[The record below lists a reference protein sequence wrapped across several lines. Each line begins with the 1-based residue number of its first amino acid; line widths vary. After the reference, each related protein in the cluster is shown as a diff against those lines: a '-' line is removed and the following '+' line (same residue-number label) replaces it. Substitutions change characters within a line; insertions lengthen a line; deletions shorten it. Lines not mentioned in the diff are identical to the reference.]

1 MAIRA
6 FVSEISSFECKR
18 IVLHSITD
26 IDTTSGRTANQ
37 RLKKVQKSD
46 FCLCF
51 GKATASLLIIG
62 GMLRFK
68 LNFSAQ
74 CIANDLAKFQTDQLD
89 GSTGP
94 IDQNLENIQGTSFS
108 YLSQRNFL
116 KNEKIQFSSTVET
129 TPYLLQLKVNERLF
143 MAALIRLKR
152 SSVQLRHAALEVR
165 VAAVRA
171 RHIVAGLVAVGFAL
185 CGAVEV
191 SSSVALLA
199 NQKDNHAII
208 DTSWHCDMLVNISS
222 RNRTE
227 DFEVILL
234 EAIVS
239 KHDLPQE
246 ERAESI
252 MREAFLWGQVAG
264 PILGGCLVWGRS
276 GPSMVFS
283 RAILG
288 ACLASLLIPAAWRGP
303 SHVALRLFQGLCTG
317 ATMPAAHMFAMTWF
331 KSNHRSWYFSCYAAV
346 SVGYCL
352 TGWIGTAVVRSFGRD
367 SLCYGLIVIAFC
379 WYFTFTHF
387 VEDTPK
393 SYQHDTNAAVI
404 PWGKLLRSVPVWAAA
419 VATMGNQWGDATL
432 ALGMTKYL
440 KFIYGFSTA
449 NDSVLT
455 TLPHIGHFLAALTC
469 GLLVDHVRE
478 SGIVSTTTAR
488 KLVVYTA
495 HFIPAALLFVAGY
508 AGCQALGAVW
518 LGIAALLV
526 SGTAPAGA
534 LAAIAD
540 LAPAESP
547 ACAAAAC
554 ALCST
559 LGASGLLAANYFVT
573 QALHGS
579 IAGSWRLVFGVA
591 SVVLLLTA
599 AVFLALGKGVPQPW
613 IPSVARPRSH
623 DVIYEQDVSELDC
636 EDAAVQTEP
645 FNPYAIVINEDV
657 KSIKDMPRRI
667 RESLIA
673 NSFDFQE
680 TFENAEH
687 LKNIQS

>member
-1 MAIRA
+1 M
-6 FVSEISSFECKR
+6 
-18 IVLHSITD
+18 
-26 IDTTSGRTANQ
+26 
-37 RLKKVQKSD
+37 
-46 FCLCF
+46 
-51 GKATASLLIIG
+51 II
-62 GMLRFK
+62 
-68 LNFSAQ
+68 
-74 CIANDLAKFQTDQLD
+74 
-89 GSTGP
+89 
-94 IDQNLENIQGTSFS
+94 
-108 YLSQRNFL
+108 
-116 KNEKIQFSSTVET
+116 
-129 TPYLLQLKVNERLF
+129 
-143 MAALIRLKR
+143 MAALVRLKR
-152 SSVQLRHAALEVR
+152 GSVQLRHAALEMK
-165 VAAVRA
+165 AAVRA
-171 RHIVAGLVAVGFAL
+171 RHIVAALVAMGFAL

-199 NQKDNHAII
+199 KQEDNHAII

-234 EAIVS
+234 E
-239 KHDLPQE
+239 LPPE
-246 ERAESI
+246 ERTESI

-283 RAILG
+283 RAVLS
-288 ACLASLLIPAAWRGP
+288 ACLASLLVPAAWRGP

-317 ATMPAAHMFAMTWF
+317 ATMPAAHMLAMTWF
-331 KSNHRSWYFSCYAAV
+331 KSNHRSSYFSCYAAV

-352 TGWIGTAVVRSFGRD
+352 TGWIGTAVVRTFGRD
-367 SLCYGLIVIAFC
+367 SLCYGLVFLALC
-379 WYFTFTHF
+379 WYFAFGRF
-387 VEDTPK
+387 VKDTPK

-404 PWGKLLRSVPVWAAA
+404 PWGKLLRSVPVWASA

-440 KFIYGFSTA
+440 KLIYGFSTA

-455 TLPHIGHFLAALTC
+455 TLPHIGHFMAALTC

-478 SGIVSTTTAR
+478 SRIVSTTTAR

-508 AGCQALGAVW
+508 AGCQALGAAW

-559 LGASGLLAANYFVT
+559 LGAAGLLAANYFVT

-591 SVVLLLTA
+591 SVVLLSTA

-623 DVIYEQDVSELDC
+623 DVIYEQDPLELDY
-636 EDAAVQTEP
+636 EDVAVQTEP
-645 FNPYAIVINEDV
+645 FSHYSYDDDV
-657 KSIKDMPRRI
+657 
-667 RESLIA
+667 ESL
-673 NSFDFQE
+673 
-680 TFENAEH
+680 
-687 LKNIQS
+687 KNLPRSSSIHSKISAISINQIS

>member
-1 MAIRA
+1 MAE
-6 FVSEISSFECKR
+6 FVKR
-18 IVLHSITD
+18 
-26 IDTTSGRTANQ
+26 G
-37 RLKKVQKSD
+37 
-46 FCLCF
+46 
-51 GKATASLLIIG
+51 
-62 GMLRFK
+62 
-68 LNFSAQ
+68 
-74 CIANDLAKFQTDQLD
+74 
-89 GSTGP
+89 
-94 IDQNLENIQGTSFS
+94 
-108 YLSQRNFL
+108 
-116 KNEKIQFSSTVET
+116 
-129 TPYLLQLKVNERLF
+129 
-143 MAALIRLKR
+143 
-152 SSVQLRHAALEVR
+152 SVQLVKQGGVQIKHAAKEVQ
-165 VAAVRA
+165 AAVRA
-171 RHIVAGLVAVGFAL
+171 RHIVAALVAVGFAL

-208 DTSWHCDMLVNISS
+208 DTSWHCELLVNVSS

-227 DFEVILL
+227 DFEVILM
-234 EAIVS
+234 E
-239 KHDLPQE
+239 LPPE

-283 RAILG
+283 RAVLS
-288 ACLASLLIPAAWRGP
+288 ACLASLLVPAAWRGP
-303 SHVALRLFQGLCTG
+303 SHVALRLLQGLCTG
-317 ATMPAAHMFAMTWF
+317 ATMPAAHMLAMTWF
-331 KSNHRSWYFSCYAAV
+331 KSTHRSWYFSCYAAV

-367 SLCYGLIVIAFC
+367 SLCYGLVIIALC
-379 WYFTFTHF
+379 WYFAFGRF
-387 VEDTPK
+387 VKDTPK

-404 PWGKLLRSVPVWAAA
+404 PWGKLLRSVPVWASA

-440 KFIYGFSTA
+440 KLIYGFSTA

-455 TLPHIGHFLAALTC
+455 TLPHIGHFMAALTC

-478 SGIVSTTTAR
+478 SKIVSTTTAR

-508 AGCQALGAVW
+508 AGCQALGAAW

-540 LAPAESP
+540 LAPVESP

-559 LGASGLLAANYFVT
+559 LGAAGLLAANYFVT

-591 SVVLLLTA
+591 SVVLLTTA

-623 DVIYEQDVSELDC
+623 DAIYEQDSIELDY
-636 EDAAVQTEP
+636 EDVAVQTEP
-645 FNPYAIVINEDV
+645 FSPYPLEEEDA
-657 KSIKDMPRRI
+657 
-667 RESLIA
+667 ESARNVTRSASVHSKI
-673 NSFDFQE
+673 S
-680 TFENAEH
+680 
-687 LKNIQS
+687 QSSN

>member
-1 MAIRA
+1 MAD
-6 FVSEISSFECKR
+6 FVKR
-18 IVLHSITD
+18 GS
-26 IDTTSGRTANQ
+26 
-37 RLKKVQKSD
+37 VQFVKH
-46 FCLCF
+46 
-51 GKATASLLIIG
+51 
-62 GMLRFK
+62 
-68 LNFSAQ
+68 
-74 CIANDLAKFQTDQLD
+74 
-89 GSTGP
+89 GSC
-94 IDQNLENIQGTSFS
+94 
-108 YLSQRNFL
+108 
-116 KNEKIQFSSTVET
+116 
-129 TPYLLQLKVNERLF
+129 QLKL
-143 MAALIRLKR
+143 AA
-152 SSVQLRHAALEVR
+152 QEVR
-165 VAAVRA
+165 AAVRA
-171 RHIVAGLVAVGFAL
+171 RHIVAALVAVGFAL

-208 DTSWHCDMLVNISS
+208 DTSWHCDMLVNITS

-227 DFEVILL
+227 DFEIIFM
-234 EAIVS
+234 E
-239 KHDLPQE
+239 LPQE
-246 ERAESI
+246 ERAESN

-283 RAILG
+283 RAVLS
-288 ACLASLLIPAAWRGP
+288 ACVASLLVPAAWRGP

-317 ATMPAAHMFAMTWF
+317 ATMPAAHMLAMTWF

-352 TGWIGTAVVRSFGRD
+352 TGWLGTAVVRMFGRD
-367 SLCYGLIVIAFC
+367 SLCYGLVLLALC
-379 WYFTFTHF
+379 WYFAFGRF
-387 VEDTPK
+387 VKDTPK

-404 PWGKLLRSVPVWAAA
+404 PWGKLLRSVPVWASA

-440 KFIYGFSTA
+440 KLIYGFSTA

-455 TLPHIGHFLAALTC
+455 TLPHIGHFMAALTC

-478 SGIVSTTTAR
+478 SKIVSTTTAR

-508 AGCQALGAVW
+508 AGCQALGAAW

-559 LGASGLLAANYFVT
+559 LGAAGLLAANYFVT

-591 SVVLLLTA
+591 SVVLLTTA

-613 IPSVARPRSH
+613 IQSVARPRSH
-623 DVIYEQDVSELDC
+623 DVIYEQDALELDH
-636 EDAAVQTEP
+636 EDVGVQTEP
-645 FNPYAIVINEDV
+645 FGPYALDDDV
-657 KSIKDMPRRI
+657 
-667 RESLIA
+667 ESL
-673 NSFDFQE
+673 
-680 TFENAEH
+680 
-687 LKNIQS
+687 KNVPRSASIHSKISVTSN

>member
-1 MAIRA
+1 
-6 FVSEISSFECKR
+6 
-18 IVLHSITD
+18 
-26 IDTTSGRTANQ
+26 
-37 RLKKVQKSD
+37 
-46 FCLCF
+46 
-51 GKATASLLIIG
+51 
-62 GMLRFK
+62 
-68 LNFSAQ
+68 
-74 CIANDLAKFQTDQLD
+74 
-89 GSTGP
+89 
-94 IDQNLENIQGTSFS
+94 
-108 YLSQRNFL
+108 
-116 KNEKIQFSSTVET
+116 
-129 TPYLLQLKVNERLF
+129 
-143 MAALIRLKR
+143 MAALVRLKR
-152 SSVQLRHAALEVR
+152 GSVQLRHAALEMK
-165 VAAVRA
+165 A
-171 RHIVAGLVAVGFAL
+171 RHIVAALVSVGFAL

-208 DTSWHCDMLVNISS
+208 DTSWHCEMLVNISS

-227 DFEVILL
+227 DHEIILT
-234 EAIVS
+234 E
-239 KHDLPQE
+239 LPPE

-283 RAILG
+283 RAVLS
-288 ACLASLLIPAAWRGP
+288 ACLASLLVPAAWRSP
-303 SHVALRLFQGLCTG
+303 SHVALRLLQGLCTG
-317 ATMPAAHMFAMTWF
+317 ATMPAAHMLAMTWF
-331 KSNHRSWYFSCYAAV
+331 KSTHRSWYFSCYAAV

-352 TGWIGTAVVRSFGRD
+352 TGWIGTAVVRSLGRD
-367 SLCYGLIVIAFC
+367 SLCYGLVLIAVC
-379 WYFTFTHF
+379 WYFAFGRF
-387 VEDTPK
+387 VKDTPK

-404 PWGKLLRSVPVWAAA
+404 PWGKLLRSVPVWASA

-440 KFIYGFSTA
+440 KLIYGFSTA

-455 TLPHIGHFLAALTC
+455 TLPHIGHFMAALTC

-478 SGIVSTTTAR
+478 SKIVSTTTAR

-508 AGCQALGAVW
+508 AGCQALGAAW

-540 LAPAESP
+540 LAPVESP

-559 LGASGLLAANYFVT
+559 LGAAGLLAANYFVT

-591 SVVLLLTA
+591 SVVLLTTA
-599 AVFLALGKGVPQPW
+599 AVFLFFGKGVPQPW
-613 IPSVARPRSH
+613 IPSVARPRSY
-623 DVIYEQDVSELDC
+623 DAIYEQDGLELDY
-636 EDAAVQTEP
+636 EDVGVQTEP
-645 FNPYAIVINEDV
+645 FSLSPYQLEEEENGYGDNEKNVIRSSSVHSKTSQASN
-657 KSIKDMPRRI
+657 
-667 RESLIA
+667 
-673 NSFDFQE
+673 
-680 TFENAEH
+680 
-687 LKNIQS
+687 

>member
-1 MAIRA
+1 M
-6 FVSEISSFECKR
+6 E
-18 IVLHSITD
+18 
-26 IDTTSGRTANQ
+26 
-37 RLKKVQKSD
+37 
-46 FCLCF
+46 
-51 GKATASLLIIG
+51 
-62 GMLRFK
+62 
-68 LNFSAQ
+68 
-74 CIANDLAKFQTDQLD
+74 
-89 GSTGP
+89 
-94 IDQNLENIQGTSFS
+94 
-108 YLSQRNFL
+108 
-116 KNEKIQFSSTVET
+116 
-129 TPYLLQLKVNERLF
+129 
-143 MAALIRLKR
+143 MAALVRLKR
-152 SSVQLRHAALEVR
+152 GSVQLRHAALEMK
-165 VAAVRA
+165 AAVRA
-171 RHIVAGLVAVGFAL
+171 RHIVAALVAVGFAL

-208 DTSWHCDMLVNISS
+208 DTSWHCELLVNVSS

-227 DFEVILL
+227 DFEVILM
-234 EAIVS
+234 E
-239 KHDLPQE
+239 LPPE

-283 RAILG
+283 RAVLS
-288 ACLASLLIPAAWRGP
+288 ACLASLLVPAAWRGP
-303 SHVALRLFQGLCTG
+303 SHVALRLLQGLCTG
-317 ATMPAAHMFAMTWF
+317 ATMPAAHMLAMTWF
-331 KSNHRSWYFSCYAAV
+331 KSTHRSWYFSCYAAV

-367 SLCYGLIVIAFC
+367 SLCYGLVIIALC
-379 WYFTFTHF
+379 WYFAFGRF
-387 VEDTPK
+387 VKDTPK

-404 PWGKLLRSVPVWAAA
+404 PWGKLLRSVPVWASA

-440 KFIYGFSTA
+440 KLIYGFSTA

-455 TLPHIGHFLAALTC
+455 TLPHIGHFMAALTC

-478 SGIVSTTTAR
+478 SKIVSTTTAR

-508 AGCQALGAVW
+508 AGCQALGAAW

-540 LAPAESP
+540 LAPVESP

-559 LGASGLLAANYFVT
+559 LGAAGLLAANYFVT

-591 SVVLLLTA
+591 SVVLLTTA

-623 DVIYEQDVSELDC
+623 DAIYEQDSIELDY
-636 EDAAVQTEP
+636 EDVAVQTEP
-645 FNPYAIVINEDV
+645 FSPYPLEEEDA
-657 KSIKDMPRRI
+657 
-667 RESLIA
+667 ESARNVTRSASVHSKI
-673 NSFDFQE
+673 S
-680 TFENAEH
+680 
-687 LKNIQS
+687 QSSN